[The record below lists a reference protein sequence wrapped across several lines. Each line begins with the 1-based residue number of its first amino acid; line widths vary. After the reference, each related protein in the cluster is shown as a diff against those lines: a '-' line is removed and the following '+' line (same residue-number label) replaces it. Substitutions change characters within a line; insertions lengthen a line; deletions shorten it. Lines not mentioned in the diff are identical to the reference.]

1 MRLGKSQHHPEL
13 QLNTAYPHLQDA
25 FEREKTQHHS
35 VENGHDGC
43 IFRTKAEDQQNVGR
57 KEGVDGQDGEG
68 DGKNVLGAKMAGT
81 GWLTVS
87 VPTCSNYTEYKH
99 STTSL

>member
-1 MRLGKSQHHPEL
+1 MNCRNWQNEAWKISTPPRTAI
-13 QLNTAYPHLQDA
+13 TAYPHLQDA

-57 KEGVDGQDGEG
+57 KEGVDGQDREG

-81 GWLTVS
+81 G
-87 VPTCSNYTEYKH
+87 
-99 STTSL
+99 